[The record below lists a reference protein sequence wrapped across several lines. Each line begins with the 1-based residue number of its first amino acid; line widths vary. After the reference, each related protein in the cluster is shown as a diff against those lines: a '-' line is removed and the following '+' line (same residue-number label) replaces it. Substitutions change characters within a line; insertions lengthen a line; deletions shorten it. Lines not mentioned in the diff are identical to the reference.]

1 MTLPPL
7 VDREVA
13 AERLKLIF
21 PNSAFDTVL
30 SSPLA
35 AAAVVAML
43 YVGAIVDDTADPPVV
58 DFVWARPATVM
69 QMSDAAL
76 TAFHSD
82 AARKS
87 WAQAEARSTRTIAT
101 LLEGHGLE
109 HHPWYAANSRE
120 TLRDETWPGWRRHGA
135 VRQRHG
141 IPTNS
146 SKPRWA
152 LTASFA
158 RLFDPELTGDQL
170 IAAIEAWRDEH
181 MDPGDVLR
189 IHRANELARATHQTP
204 VSLPGGGTRVLEPG
218 VASAIL
224 KGVIEEWAPRKMGE
238 PFVVAISEP
247 GAKAWAQ
254 DTATLA
260 AAGIA
265 INVSS
270 VLPDAIIV
278 DIGTKPPT
286 FWIVEAVAS
295 DGEVNEDRKA
305 DLLAWA
311 ADQYIDPARCEF
323 LSAFTSRNSAPAR
336 KRLKDIASGTYVWF
350 LDEPTRELAWYEL
363 A

>member
-7 VDREVA
+7 IDRDLA
-13 AERLKLIF
+13 TERLKRIF
-21 PNSAFDTVL
+21 PNTAFDTVL

-43 YVGAIVDDTADPPVV
+43 YVGAVVDDDADPPIV

-69 QMSDAAL
+69 QMSEEAL
-76 TAFHSD
+76 ALSSED
-82 AARKS
+82 DRRAWAR
-87 WAQAEARSTRTIAT
+87 AEAQSTKKIVN
-101 LLEGHGLE
+101 LLYEHGID

-120 TLRDETWPGWRRHGA
+120 TVRDETWPGWRRHGA

-158 RLFDPELTGDQL
+158 KLFDPELTADDL
-170 IAAIEAWRDEH
+170 EVAIDAWRNRH

-189 IHRANELARATHQTP
+189 IHRANELAKATHQTP
-204 VSLPGGGTRVLEPG
+204 VALPGGGTRVLEPG
-218 VASAIL
+218 TASAIL
-224 KGVIEEWAPRKMGE
+224 KGVIEEWAPRKMDE
-238 PFVVAISEP
+238 PFVVAINEP
-247 GAKAWAQ
+247 GAKAWAE

-260 AAGIA
+260 AAGIG

-311 ADQYIDPARCEF
+311 ADQYIDPNRCEF
-323 LSAFTSRNSAPAR
+323 VSAFTSRNGAPAR

-350 LDEPTRELAWYEL
+350 LDEPTHELAWYEL
-363 A
+363 P